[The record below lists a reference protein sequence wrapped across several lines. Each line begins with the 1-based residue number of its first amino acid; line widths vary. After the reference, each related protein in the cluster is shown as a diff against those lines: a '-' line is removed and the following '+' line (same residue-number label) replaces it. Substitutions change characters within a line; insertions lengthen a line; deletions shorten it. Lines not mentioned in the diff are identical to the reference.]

1 MNDREISKIVESV
14 VKNINN
20 TQDMTLSLAKQLAE
34 KVEAEAKKIGL
45 NVVIAISNAA
55 ARPVLIESMDD
66 ALIASY
72 DIALNKAYTAVA
84 VKMSTLDLKAL
95 TQPNQSLYGIQFTND
110 GQIVVFGGG
119 VPLKVNGKIIGGLG
133 VSGGS
138 EDQDVYLAE
147 YGEKAFNELINK

>member
-1 MNDREISKIVESV
+1 MNDHEISKIVESV
-14 VKNINN
+14 IKNINN

-45 NVVIAISNAA
+45 NVVIAVSNSA
-55 ARPVLIESMDD
+55 ARPVLVESMDD

-72 DIALNKAYTAVA
+72 DIALNKAYTVVA

-133 VSGGS
+133 ISGGS

-147 YGEKAFNELINK
+147 YGEKAFCELINK

>member
-1 MNDREISKIVESV
+1 MNDHEISKIVESV

-45 NVVIAISNAA
+45 NVVIAVSNSA
-55 ARPVLIESMDD
+55 ARPVLVESMDD

-72 DIALNKAYTAVA
+72 DIALNKAYTVVA

-147 YGEKAFNELINK
+147 YGEKAFCELINK